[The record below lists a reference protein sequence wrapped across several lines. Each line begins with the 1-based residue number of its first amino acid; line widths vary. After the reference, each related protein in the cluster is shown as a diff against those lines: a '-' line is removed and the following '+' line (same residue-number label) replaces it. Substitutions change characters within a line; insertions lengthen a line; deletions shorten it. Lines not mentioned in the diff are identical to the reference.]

1 MTRPAP
7 LPPDQ
12 WPPEM
17 RDALAALHP
26 PAPRH
31 PFPPRDP
38 ARPKG
43 HNVLGLLALH
53 PALATAYH
61 TFNGHI
67 LFATTLTVRQRELL
81 VLRVAHRRDAS
92 YEWAQHAVLA
102 ADAGISA
109 DEVERIRRGSVGV
122 DEGWSAIDTALLR
135 AADEL
140 LDDARIGDDTWAT
153 LAAELDAQ
161 QLLDLV
167 FTVGAYD
174 ALAMAL
180 RSFDVPLDDDLL
192 ARSDEQT

>member
-17 RDALAALHP
+17 QRALAALHP
-26 PAPRH
+26 PDPRH

-38 ARPKG
+38 SRPKG

-67 LFATTLTVRQRELL
+67 LFATTLSVRQRELL
-81 VLRVAHRRDAS
+81 VLRVAHRRDAA

-102 ADAGISA
+102 SDAGIA
-109 DEVERIRRGSVGV
+109 PDEVERIQRTTVSVD
-122 DEGWSAIDTALLR
+122 DEWSPFEAALLQ
-135 AADEL
+135 AVDEL
-140 LDDARIGDDTWAT
+140 LGEARIADATGPCSPPSSTPGNCSTWCSPWAPT
-153 LAAELDAQ
+153 
-161 QLLDLV
+161 
-167 FTVGAYD
+167 T
-174 ALAMAL
+174 
-180 RSFDVPLDDDLL
+180 RWPWP
-192 ARSDEQT
+192 